1 MSHLKLDRRTFLG
14 GAASALSLAALP
26 SFAQSGQRR
35 LEWQQFKVTPEYASF
50 YDAVNQ
56 MRSNNNAN
64 DPKSWQYW
72 VNVHV
77 NYCPHKV
84 AYFLAWHRG
93 YLWHFERRLQLISGN
108 PKLMLP
114 YWDWYKNPTLP
125 SEFTTPGNPFYPSV
139 ARVGTSVYSALDLT
153 PFQSSTVNF
162 QRGTVNSFE
171 ERFET
176 RPHNPVHNLIG
187 GSMATMQS
195 PLDPIFFLHH
205 CNVDRL
211 WHAWAL
217 PDGRTMPVSSSPYW
231 TGAPTSFVYAPGL
244 TMPKVDT
251 YSPRRAG
258 TVKITAY
265 DYDNTSRPT
274 SLPPQAQV
282 GRIIRVQAE
291 RPQLRQRPPVGLFKA
306 TPARDITGDDRAIGG
321 VKNVALNEQSISALV
336 TAEASSVQSM
346 QDVITTTEVEFP
358 DAGMTSASA
367 PADTSAST
375 SKARKFR
382 SVKVVFDN
390 VAITSAGA
398 AGGYFYKVYLN
409 LPENADIDAVG
420 PAHFLGTLG
429 AFEIASEAHHGSV
442 TLEYP
447 ATGAMVKMRA
457 RPTREHV
464 ISFVRV
470 DGTNA
475 PTGQV
480 IMAGEMRV
488 ELSTEAPFIKS
499 KRVKPGRDDIPY

>member
-1 MSHLKLDRRTFLG
+1 
-14 GAASALSLAALP
+14 
-26 SFAQSGQRR
+26 
-35 LEWQQFKVTPEYASF
+35 
-50 YDAVNQ
+50 
-56 MRSNNNAN
+56 
-64 DPKSWQYW
+64 
-72 VNVHV
+72 
-77 NYCPHKV
+77 
-84 AYFLAWHRG
+84 
-93 YLWHFERRLQLISGN
+93 
-108 PKLMLP
+108 
-114 YWDWYKNPTLP
+114 
-125 SEFTTPGNPFYPSV
+125 
-139 ARVGTSVYSALDLT
+139 LDLT

-258 TVKITAY
+258 TVKVTAY

-321 VKNVALNEQSISALV
+321 VKSVALNERSISALV

-358 DAGMTSASA
+358 DAGTTSASA

>member
-1 MSHLKLDRRTFLG
+1 
-14 GAASALSLAALP
+14 
-26 SFAQSGQRR
+26 
-35 LEWQQFKVTPEYASF
+35 
-50 YDAVNQ
+50 
-56 MRSNNNAN
+56 
-64 DPKSWQYW
+64 
-72 VNVHV
+72 
-77 NYCPHKV
+77 
-84 AYFLAWHRG
+84 
-93 YLWHFERRLQLISGN
+93 
-108 PKLMLP
+108 
-114 YWDWYKNPTLP
+114 
-125 SEFTTPGNPFYPSV
+125 
-139 ARVGTSVYSALDLT
+139 
-153 PFQSSTVNF
+153 
-162 QRGTVNSFE
+162 
-171 ERFET
+171 
-176 RPHNPVHNLIG
+176 
-187 GSMATMQS
+187 MQS

-274 SLPPQAQV
+274 SLPPQAQL
-282 GRIIRVQAE
+282 GRIIRAKRSARTSTAPAGRLVQ
-291 RPQLRQRPPVGLFKA
+291 
-306 TPARDITGDDRAIGG
+306 GDAGSRHHGGERAIGG
-321 VKNVALNEQSISALV
+321 VKSVALNEQSISALV
-336 TAEASSVQSM
+336 TAEASSVQSI

-358 DAGMTSASA
+358 DAGTTSASA

-488 ELSTEAPFIKS
+488 ELSTETRFHQ
-499 KRVKPGRDDIPY
+499 VKYGSSRGAMTSHIEATSE